1 MTSIFRRRTGPAAR
15 PRPLDLAEGLER
27 AGLLD
32 APAQALSRAIHRL
45 VPPGRTKDLLH
56 GVPAGHPVHPP
67 LTDLSV
73 GCWLSAALLDL
84 VPGTERATRTL
95 VGAGLVG
102 SVPVALTGMADWSE
116 LHPEQQRVG
125 LAHAAGT
132 ATASGL
138 YAASLIARL
147 RGRTAAGKA
156 LGMAGLTALFAGAY
170 LGGHLAFRQAAGAN
184 HAESITH
191 LGPLGWNDLC
201 SLEELPQGWPVHRTL
216 GYISLFVLRQGEQ
229 VSVLAD
235 HCAHLAGP
243 LHQGRIVEI
252 DEEACVVC
260 PWHGST
266 FRISDGSVVHGPA
279 TARQPAFESRVSDA
293 GIIQVRPA
301 AHPVSPG

>member
-1 MTSIFRRRTGPAAR
+1 MTNIFRRRQGPLPR
-15 PRPLDLAEGLER
+15 PRPVDRAEGLER

-32 APAQALSRAIHRL
+32 QPAQALTRAIRRL

-67 LTDLSV
+67 LTDISV
-73 GCWLSAALLDL
+73 GCWMSATLLDL
-84 VPGTERATRTL
+84 LPGTELASRAL
-95 VGAGLVG
+95 VGAGLLG
-102 SVPVALTGMADWSE
+102 SVPVALTGLADWSE

-138 YAASLIARL
+138 YAASLVARL
-147 RGRTAAGKA
+147 RGRTAGGKA
-156 LGMAGLTALFAGAY
+156 FGLAGLTALFAGTY
-170 LGGHLAFRQAAGAN
+170 LGGHFAFRQAAGAN

-201 SLEELPQGWPVHRTL
+201 AIDELPQGRPVHRTL
-216 GYISLFVLRQGEQ
+216 GYISLFVLRQDDQ

-243 LHQGRIVEI
+243 LHQGRIVEL
-252 DEEACVVC
+252 DEDLCVVC

-266 FRISDGSVVHGPA
+266 FRINDGSVVHGPA
-279 TARQPAFESRVSDA
+279 TGRQPAFESRILDNGTV
-293 GIIQVRPA
+293 QVRPA
-301 AHPVSPG
+301 ASGS